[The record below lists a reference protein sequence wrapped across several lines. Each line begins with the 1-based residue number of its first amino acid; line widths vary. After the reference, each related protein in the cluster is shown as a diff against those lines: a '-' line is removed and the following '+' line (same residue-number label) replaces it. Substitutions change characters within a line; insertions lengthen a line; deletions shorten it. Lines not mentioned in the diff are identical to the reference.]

1 MKQMGL
7 KVRVSFP
14 FMNETVEKDSRAW
27 IQGFKGILEHV
38 GFM

>member
-1 MKQMGL
+1 MKQMNL

-14 FMNETVEKDSRAW
+14 FMNKTVEDSRAW